1 MREGRKRENKK
12 LNKKGENVLKMKI
25 RNITNKKKK
34 ANIKIIKKENLNINI
49 MTHKLLASN
58 RSYVILTL

>member
-1 MREGRKRENKK
+1 
-12 LNKKGENVLKMKI
+12 MKI